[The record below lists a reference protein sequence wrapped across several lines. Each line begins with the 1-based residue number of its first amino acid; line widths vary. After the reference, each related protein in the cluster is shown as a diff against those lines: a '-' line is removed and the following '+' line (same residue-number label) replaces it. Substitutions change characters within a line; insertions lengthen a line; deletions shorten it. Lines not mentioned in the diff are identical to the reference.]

1 MDNFMTVLAIFWLI
15 TSLAAIIINVM
26 TIYKGIKEN
35 RKKNELIKLLD
46 LTIDDLRTNIRNKYF
61 KEIKEVQDENNE
73 EDTRNIQ

>member
-1 MDNFMTVLAIFWLI
+1 MTVLAIFWLI